1 MTSGLD
7 TEAFCYAQMVQIVN
21 KFAQDTSK
29 QLEAI

>member
-21 KFAQDTSK
+21 KFEQEISK
-29 QLEAI
+29 QLKAI